1 MVDKKLAK
9 KLADSLV
16 PPVLEGPIIAGI
28 TEPPVDETQRIP
40 PGLLGPDPTESA
52 ESPFPGDIP
61 PMEDRDG
68 TDHRG
73 LELKSTNPKDAI
85 GIKKVAFHLLPGPA
99 LVWQSLAHK
108 NGAIKY
114 GPYNW
119 RREGVSASVYV
130 GAALRHIHAWF
141 DGQDYDKDSGL
152 PALAHAMACLN
163 IIADALACG
172 LLVDDRPPAAPTAQ
186 MLEEFKDRRGND
198 AKA

>member
-1 MVDKKLAK
+1 MVEKKDFLA
-9 KLADSLV
+9 LV
-16 PPVLEGPIIAGI
+16 PPVSKGPILTGV
-28 TEPPVDETQRIP
+28 TEPPVDETQKIP
-40 PGLLGPDPTESA
+40 PELLGP
-52 ESPFPGDIP
+52 P
-61 PMEDRDG
+61 PMEERDG

-119 RREGVSASVYV
+119 RSEGVSASVYV

-141 DGQDYDKDSGL
+141 DRADYDKDSGL
-152 PALAHAMACLN
+152 PTLSHAMACLN

-172 LLVDDRPPAAPTAQ
+172 LLVDDRPPAAPTAE
-186 MLEEFKDRRGND
+186 MLEEFKGEGGKDV
-198 AKA
+198 